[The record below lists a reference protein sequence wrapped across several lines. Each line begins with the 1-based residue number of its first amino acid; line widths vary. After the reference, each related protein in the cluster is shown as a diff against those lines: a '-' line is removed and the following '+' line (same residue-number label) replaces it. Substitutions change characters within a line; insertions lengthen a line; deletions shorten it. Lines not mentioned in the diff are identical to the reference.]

1 MSSSCLDR
9 TYEELKLFYF
19 HSNFLRLIL
28 RLDRTYEELKPDLVQ
43 VLLTA
48 LLRLDR
54 TYEELKLLS
63 TAGGGAATIEFGS
76 YL

>member
-28 RLDRTYEELKPDLVQ
+28 RLDRTYEELK
-43 VLLTA
+43 
-48 LLRLDR
+48 
-54 TYEELKLLS
+54 LLS